1 MASEIDLCNLAL
13 SQLGQ
18 SRQITAISPPDG
30 SSEAAL
36 CARFYPIARNTILES
51 HYWGFATKRVT
62 LADLGSP
69 PDAWAYRYA
78 WPNEA
83 LLIQA
88 LYVDTDDTEQEFAIE
103 SDSTGTVIYSNTDD
117 AMVRYTALI
126 TDVNK
131 YGGMV
136 QQAITFMLSSFLAGP
151 IIKGKAGMAVSE
163 AMLNKSLG
171 WQGKAILN
179 DAMGQTEQ
187 VEAEPGYQSVR
198 LQTPSIRARS

>member
-1 MASEIDLCNLAL
+1 MASEVDLCNLAL
-13 SQLGQ
+13 SHLGQ

-30 SSEAAL
+30 SSEAAI
-36 CARFYPIARNTILES
+36 CARFYPIARNTVLEAA
-51 HYWGFATKRVT
+51 YWGFATKRVA
-62 LADLGSP
+62 LADLGTP

-83 LLIQA
+83 LHIQA

-103 SDSTGTVIYSNTDD
+103 ADASGTVIYSNTED

-131 YGGMV
+131 YGGLV
-136 QQAITFMLSSFLAGP
+136 QQAITHMLAAHLAGP

-163 AMLNKSLG
+163 SMLNKSLG
-171 WQGKAILN
+171 WQGKAELHN
-179 DAMGQTEQ
+179 AKGQAKQ
-187 VEAEPGYQSVR
+187 VKAEPGYQAVR
-198 LQTPSIRARS
+198 VQTPSIRARS